1 MCGSRILYYYVA
13 GMVKMKFRLNWIQ
26 PRLILPFLCFLAL
39 INNIM
44 YMSFASPRGRHPRQ
58 SGEYVGEYRGIDWIV
73 YPWGGKNSR
82 HCFSSKG
89 RGWGNCK
96 FCKIR
101 DGNHGDITRIYC
113 KKGFIKGEAT
123 NSVREIF

>member
-44 YMSFASPRGRHPRQ
+44 QVSSACPR
-58 SGEYVGEYRGIDWIV
+58 SGEYVGEYRGMDWILC
-73 YPWGGKNSR
+73 PGGVLGISSDGDNRMEPKVKTQKN
-82 HCFSSKG
+82 H
-89 RGWGNCK
+89 
-96 FCKIR
+96 
-101 DGNHGDITRIYC
+101 
-113 KKGFIKGEAT
+113 
-123 NSVREIF
+123 